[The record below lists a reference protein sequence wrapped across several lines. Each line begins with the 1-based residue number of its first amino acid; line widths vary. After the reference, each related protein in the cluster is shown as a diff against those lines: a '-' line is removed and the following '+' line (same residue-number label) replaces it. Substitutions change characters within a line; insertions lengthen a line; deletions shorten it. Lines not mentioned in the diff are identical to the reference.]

1 MMVMAG
7 SNNEH
12 IEVRDASIIKDNEHP
27 KFKIGDVI
35 NNGCV
40 DFTVKGFTRS
50 FMGLAYVLDNGHE
63 LIGWLTEQ
71 VDARCHL
78 VERNNSEYIRKDFF
92 IEKDCDVY
100 CKVCGH
106 YPHTTPTHICR
117 KACDYYT
124 EFRNYMKG

>member
-1 MMVMAG
+1 MVY
-7 SNNEH
+7 SNNNEK
-12 IEVRDASIIKDNEHP
+12 IEAHDASIIQSNEHP

-35 NNGCV
+35 NNGHS

-50 FMGLAYVLDNGHE
+50 FLGLAYVLDNGYK

-71 VDARCHL
+71 VDTKCHL
-78 VERNNSEYIRKDFF
+78 VERNHSEYIRKDAF
-92 IEKDCDVY
+92 IERACDVY

-124 EFRNYMKG
+124 EFRKYMKGE

>member
-35 NNGCV
+35 NNGYL

-50 FMGLAYVLDNGHE
+50 FFG
-63 LIGWLTEQ
+63 I
-71 VDARCHL
+71 
-78 VERNNSEYIRKDFF
+78 S
-92 IEKDCDVY
+92 
-100 CKVCGH
+100 
-106 YPHTTPTHICR
+106 IC
-117 KACDYYT
+117 A
-124 EFRNYMKG
+124 